1 MRKEKMITLEDRGK
15 QLTFKVREMS
25 ATALEG
31 WIMRAILCLASAGEE
46 IPAEGGIEG
55 MIAYVKKN
63 GLGAL
68 AKLNYDKAKPLL
80 DELLGCCSRIVDKA
94 EEKVTPENADAYI
107 EDVSTLFKLR
117 MEALKINLSFF
128 GQGAM
133 SPSPDQANTVLL
145 KRKSGAQQ
153 QQAM

>member
-1 MRKEKMITLEDRGK
+1 MRKETTITLEDRGK

-31 WIMRAILCLASAGEE
+31 WIMRAILCLSSAGED

-55 MIAYVKKN
+55 IGAYIKTH

-68 AKLNYDKAKPLL
+68 AKLDYEKAKPLL
-80 DELLGCCSRIVDKA
+80 DELLGCCSRVMDKA

-107 EDVSTLFKLR
+107 EDVTTLFKLR
-117 MEALKINLSFF
+117 MEALKMNLSFF
-128 GQGAM
+128 SSVVPSITPNGAKESKAKS
-133 SPSPDQANTVLL
+133 SPKISVN
-145 KRKSGAQQ
+145 
-153 QQAM
+153 